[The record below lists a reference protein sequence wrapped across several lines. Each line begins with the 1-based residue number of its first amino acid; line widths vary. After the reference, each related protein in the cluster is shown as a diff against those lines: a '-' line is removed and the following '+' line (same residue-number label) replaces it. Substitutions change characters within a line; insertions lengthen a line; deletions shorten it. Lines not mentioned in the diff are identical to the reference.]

1 MTGALVEAKEQD
13 RGAITRAISDGAVQL
28 LREYTG
34 RGPTK
39 ARTIINEDMV
49 TILLADTLTKGEQ
62 KLVELGRGARVLET
76 RHEFQRVMRDELVR
90 LVEVQM
96 RREVIAFMSAN
107 HADPDL
113 AVETFILAP
122 AKDA

>member
-1 MTGALVEAKEQD
+1 MEATEQD
-13 RGAITRAISDGAVQL
+13 GVAITRAISDGAVQL

-39 ARTIINEDMV
+39 ARTIVNEDMV
-49 TILLADTLTKGEQ
+49 TVLLSDTLTKGER
-62 KLVELGRGARVLET
+62 KLVELGRAARVLET
-76 RHEFQRVMRDELVR
+76 RHEFQLVMRDELVGV
-90 LVEVQM
+90 VEAHM

-107 HADPDL
+107 HANPDM

-122 AKDA
+122 EKDV